1 MILFAVKLV
10 MIRAKLNFTLEML
23 LIYRHSGEY
32 SCKRLKKGKEKE
44 EYDGWEF
51 CDELEKQNEFFSWDI
66 IYMYVF
72 AEKVII

>member
-44 EYDGWEF
+44 EYDG
-51 CDELEKQNEFFSWDI
+51 
-66 IYMYVF
+66 
-72 AEKVII
+72 